1 MQREEP
7 PVHGHRP
14 RWSAQDGRAWHTME
28 RWQGED
34 RTVQPKDRREAAAAL
49 HKLLDTIDR
58 GEIDA
63 SDPETTDRWL
73 TLRG

>member
-1 MQREEP
+1 M
-7 PVHGHRP
+7 
-14 RWSAQDGRAWHTME
+14 D